1 MGIFVSPDSNIFK
14 GLSNN
19 QTTILTA
26 DAHVIEVTSINVT
39 NTTPAPIRFNLLKVR
54 TQGITTRNCYA
65 STTANLPNIIYD
77 NGLTGIGATITNNA
91 STLTAFTIDGVTPAL
106 NSRILVK
113 NQTSTFQNGIYVLT
127 TVGSNS
133 IPWVLTRSNDYNKP
147 AQINKG
153 DLIVT
158 QAGTLNGGVIFVQT
172 EIVTIIGTS
181 PILFIVNTSFSSV
194 IKNEFEIPPYAN
206 INVLQDTGLLRLQYN
221 LTPYMSDQLVC
232 FSNGYTQL
240 FDCNIVYLELNE
252 TPLN

>member
-1 MGIFVSPDSNIFK
+1 MGIFVSPDSNIYK

-54 TQGITTRNCYA
+54 TQGVTVRTCYA

-77 NGLTGIGATITNNA
+77 NGLSGIGATITNNS
-91 STLTAFTIDGVTPAL
+91 STLTAFTIDGITPTI

-127 TVGSNS
+127 TVGSSS
-133 IPWVLTRSNDYNKP
+133 IPWVLTRASDYNKP

-153 DLIVT
+153 DLIVI
-158 QAGTLNGGVIFVQT
+158 QAGTLNSGITFVQT
-172 EIVTIIGTS
+172 EIITAIGTS
-181 PILFIVNTSFSSV
+181 PILFAVNTSSTS
-194 IKNEFEIPPYAN
+194 IIMNEFEIAPYAN
-206 INVLQDTGLLRLQYN
+206 INVLQTTGLLRLQYN
-221 LTPYMSDQLVC
+221 LTPYMSDKLVC